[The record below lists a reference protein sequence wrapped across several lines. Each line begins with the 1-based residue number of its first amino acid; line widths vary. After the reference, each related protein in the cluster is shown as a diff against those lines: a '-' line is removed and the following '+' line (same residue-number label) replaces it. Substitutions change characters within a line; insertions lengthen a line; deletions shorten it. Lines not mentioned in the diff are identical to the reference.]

1 MLIYENLFAIILYVI
16 LCVVIIVSLDIWRNL
31 VEAIVSLGL
40 TASIFFTLLYVVPM
54 FQTEVTGIP
63 DRVEKAGDCY
73 SVVMNGKRY
82 DDVEVAYDT
91 VDQYLVRIDKQE
103 SWFEYTH
110 EFVTLVIPVEVEVL
124 E

>member
-82 DDVEVAYDT
+82 DNVEVAFDT
-91 VDQYLVRIDKQE
+91 VDHYLVRIDKQE

>member
-31 VEAIVSLGL
+31 VEVIVSLGL